1 MLTIYQRTELII
13 GTILFIL
20 FYFLV
25 LYFSNKENLS
35 YYDVVVTTI
44 AFFLIMYIR
53 YFFINYYIFQSQN
66 FSSNNIVNE

>member
-1 MLTIYQRTELII
+1 MWILPTELII
-13 GTILFIL
+13 GTILFTL
-20 FYFLV
+20 FYFLI
-25 LYFSNKENLS
+25 LYYSNKENLS
-35 YYDVVVTTI
+35 YYDVVVSTI

>member
-13 GTILFIL
+13 GTILFTL

-35 YYDVVVTTI
+35 YYDVVVSTI

>member
-13 GTILFIL
+13 GTILFTL
-20 FYFLV
+20 FYFLI

-35 YYDVVVTTI
+35 YYDVIVTTI

>member
-13 GTILFIL
+13 GTILFTL

-25 LYFSNKENLS
+25 LYFNNKENLS
-35 YYDVVVTTI
+35 YYDVIVTTI

>member
-13 GTILFIL
+13 GTILFTL

-35 YYDVVVTTI
+35 YYDVIVTTI

>member
-13 GTILFIL
+13 GTILFTL
-20 FYFLV
+20 FYFLI

-35 YYDVVVTTI
+35 YYDVIVSTI

-53 YFFINYYIFQSQN
+53 YFFFNYYIFQSQN

>member
-13 GTILFIL
+13 GTILFTL
-20 FYFLV
+20 FYFSV

-35 YYDVVVTTI
+35 YYDVIVTTI
-44 AFFLIMYIR
+44 AFFIIMYIR

>member
-1 MLTIYQRTELII
+1 MLTIYQQTELII
-13 GTILFIL
+13 GTILFVL

-25 LYFSNKENLS
+25 LYFTDKENLS
-35 YYDVVVTTI
+35 IYDVIVTTI

>member
-1 MLTIYQRTELII
+1 MLTIYQQTELVI

-20 FYFLV
+20 FYFLI
-25 LYFSNKENLS
+25 LYFNNKENLS
-35 YYDVVVTTI
+35 YYDVIITTI
-44 AFFLIMYIR
+44 AFILIMYIR

>member
-13 GTILFIL
+13 GTILFVL

-25 LYFSNKENLS
+25 LYFTNKESLS
-35 YYDVVVTTI
+35 YYDVIITTI

>member
-25 LYFSNKENLS
+25 LYFSNRENLS
-35 YYDVVVTTI
+35 YYDVIVTTI

>member
-25 LYFSNKENLS
+25 LYFSNRENLS

>member
-20 FYFLV
+20 FYFLI
-25 LYFSNKENLS
+25 LYYSNKENLS
-35 YYDVVVTTI
+35 YYDVVVSTI

>member
-1 MLTIYQRTELII
+1 MLTIYQQTELII
-13 GTILFIL
+13 GTILFVL

-25 LYFSNKENLS
+25 LYFTDKENLS
-35 YYDVVVTTI
+35 YYDVIVTTI
-44 AFFLIMYIR
+44 AFILIMYIR

>member
-1 MLTIYQRTELII
+1 MLTIYQQTELVI

-20 FYFLV
+20 FYFLI
-25 LYFSNKENLS
+25 LYFNNKENLS
-35 YYDVVVTTI
+35 YYDVIITTI
-44 AFFLIMYIR
+44 SFILIMYIR

>member
-35 YYDVVVTTI
+35 YYDVIVTTI
-44 AFFLIMYIR
+44 AFFIIMYIR

>member
-20 FYFLV
+20 FYFLI

-35 YYDVVVTTI
+35 YYDVIVTTI

>member
-1 MLTIYQRTELII
+1 MLTIYQQTELII

-25 LYFSNKENLS
+25 VYFSNKENLS
-35 YYDVVVTTI
+35 YYDVIVTTI
-44 AFFLIMYIR
+44 AFLLIMYIR

>member
-13 GTILFIL
+13 GTILFTL

-25 LYFSNKENLS
+25 LYFSNNENLS
-35 YYDVVVTTI
+35 YYDVIVTTI

>member
-13 GTILFIL
+13 GTILFTL
-20 FYFLV
+20 FYFLI

-35 YYDVVVTTI
+35 YYDVIVSTI

>member
-35 YYDVVVTTI
+35 YYDVIVTTI
-44 AFFLIMYIR
+44 AFLLIMYIR

>member
-20 FYFLV
+20 FYFLI
-25 LYFSNKENLS
+25 LYYSNKENLS
-35 YYDVVVTTI
+35 YYDVVVSTI

-66 FSSNNIVNE
+66 FSSNNI

>member
-35 YYDVVVTTI
+35 YYDVIVTTI

>member
-35 YYDVVVTTI
+35 YYDVIVTTI
-44 AFFLIMYIR
+44 AFFLILYIR

>member
-1 MLTIYQRTELII
+1 MLTIYQQTELII
-13 GTILFIL
+13 GTILFTV
-20 FYFLV
+20 FYLLV
-25 LYFSNKENLS
+25 IYFTDKEHLSLY
-35 YYDVVVTTI
+35 DIIITTI

>member
-13 GTILFIL
+13 GTILFTL

>member
-13 GTILFIL
+13 GTILFTL
-20 FYFLV
+20 FYFLI
-25 LYFSNKENLS
+25 LYYSNKENLS
-35 YYDVVVTTI
+35 YYDVVVSTI

>member
-13 GTILFIL
+13 GTILFTL
-20 FYFLV
+20 FYFLI

-35 YYDVVVTTI
+35 YYDVIVSTI

-53 YFFINYYIFQSQN
+53 FFFINYYIFQSQN

>member
-13 GTILFIL
+13 GTILFTL

-35 YYDVVVTTI
+35 YYDVIVTTI
-44 AFFLIMYIR
+44 GFFLIMYIR

>member
-20 FYFLV
+20 FYFLI

-35 YYDVVVTTI
+35 YYDVIVSTI